1 MQQIQTTSLVPDPA
15 ELVKY
20 AVLDEGGLSINLYV
34 FICGVH
40 GGIRL
45 RSAAAGAAELEISR
59 FAANGVDVH
68 RIPASLVAVPD
79 TRQWVLLQKGDAVA
93 LMIAAVRM
101 CGVAAYSFMWTKR
114 SMPIFRDALHWSGP
128 LMGHVP
134 WQLAQAFRVGR
145 ADLWEAVSS
154 MMLQLIARV
163 PNADRML
170 ALCEHAFETGGW
182 ELDLATAKELLHRRR
197 EWAILSVQCS
207 DDDAR
212 IFICGVPLYLAMRD
226 WSLLALYLLTT
237 NRTLATSI
245 PQLRRPLLMS
255 ETRAA

>member
-1 MQQIQTTSLVPDPA
+1 MPRTPTPSLLPDPS

-20 AVLDEGGLSINLYV
+20 AVLDEGGLGINLYV
-34 FICGVH
+34 FLCGVH

-59 FAANGVDVH
+59 FQTNGVDVH

-79 TRQWVLLQKGDAVA
+79 TRQWVLIEKGDAIA
-93 LMIAAVRM
+93 LMIATVRL

-114 SMPIFRDALHWSGP
+114 TMPVFCDALHWSGP

-145 ADLWEAVSS
+145 SDLWEAVSS

-163 PNADRML
+163 PNASRML

-197 EWAILSVQCS
+197 EWAILSVQCLE
-207 DDDAR
+207 DDAR
-212 IFICGVPLYLAMRD
+212 LFICGVPLYLAMRD

-237 NRTLATSI
+237 NRELAKSI
-245 PQLRRPLLMS
+245 PQLRRPLMIS
-255 ETRAA
+255 ETR